1 MPPKP
6 DLRKLGAVKL
16 DGKPQKAV
24 TEEVNLAPMK
34 TAAQAATVAAPV
46 QAPVQA
52 ASKAAPAAPA
62 AKQAAAPAPKA
73 APAPLP
79 PAITQVKGFEGD
91 AETRA
96 IESITLE
103 QTVKDW
109 VEENKK
115 PLGEDKLQMTDPKGE
130 KITRFGDEL
139 RKWTIVDAVGDGHC
153 LLHAILDSTSPTY
166 RKLARD
172 DKKAFVEYFRY
183 EIFADKAQES
193 EYFIELTEEHQDEI
207 RDRIFSEDG
216 VEKWLTIDEI
226 SIIAELYKVNLF
238 ALNYD
243 KRQKLT
249 QRIQYQ
255 VFPTELLNEQGEWQ
269 DNGHPWILLY
279 NSVDGGVA
287 HFEAVRINGK
297 YLFSF
302 EQLSPVLKKY
312 VVRGKANAVCEYK
325 AGDEVWLVDDD
336 YEDEPT
342 HVIIQPVLEA
352 VPRICK
358 SPYKE

>member
-16 DGKPQKAV
+16 DGKAQKAV
-24 TEEVNLAPMK
+24 TEEVNLAPTK

-52 ASKAAPAAPA
+52 A
-62 AKQAAAPAPKA
+62 AKPPAPKA

-79 PAITQVKGFEGD
+79 KPQAPLVTQVQGFEGD

-103 QTVKDW
+103 KTVKDW

-115 PLGEDKLQMTDPKGE
+115 SLGEDTLQVTDPKGE
-130 KITRFGDEL
+130 KIRRFGDEL

-166 RKLARD
+166 RKLTRQ

-193 EYFIELTEEHQDEI
+193 DYFTELKEENQDEI
-207 RDRIFSEDG
+207 RDRIFSENG

-243 KRQKLT
+243 KRQKLA
-249 QRIQYQ
+249 QQVQYQ
-255 VFPTELLNEQGEWQ
+255 VFPTELINEEGEWQ
-269 DNGHPWILLY
+269 DNGYPWILLY

-302 EQLSPVLKKY
+302 
-312 VVRGKANAVCEYK
+312 
-325 AGDEVWLVDDD
+325 
-336 YEDEPT
+336 
-342 HVIIQPVLEA
+342 
-352 VPRICK
+352 
-358 SPYKE
+358 